1 MNKFYIDLFINDLV
15 KKFRLYNDDCFKIK
29 MEGLANFIDKTND
42 DIKYLVDSLNLNN
55 FELEF
60 TDDNKGNID
69 QIVVK
74 CENRTKD
81 SLYDFIYPLID
92 LQNIMDLAS
101 KTSLPVIVVLIM
113 KIIGRLISKLKVLYK
128 AIVLDL
134 DDTLWMGTL
143 AEDKIDKIKENMHS
157 SQAASF
163 INFMKFVKNLAQEFG
178 IYVAICS
185 KNDIKLVEEAI
196 RQLDEDIFPLKNQID
211 CIVANDN
218 DKSKNIQKIAEELS
232 ILTKSIVFV
241 DDNPISRDEVKTNLP
256 EVFVPNWTN
265 HEQITTQILIACIFE
280 RLELSKQAQNKR
292 KTYKILQV
300 ERSKNSLASLDVK
313 LLEDFDHTESIKFYY
328 KTNQFKFS
336 NIEDSFDEDAKSIY
350 FEMYRGNDENLGICS
365 VMTYKILEDT
375 FFIYNWAI
383 SCRFYEIGLE
393 EFVLLYL
400 HKVAGNNRILIN
412 YHKTEDNRKVTE
424 LLNKYPSLFKENK
437 ENKTNKKDKK
447 NKKNMTD
454 KTKNVKNVKEIV
466 FTENILENIRNKT
479 NLRMI

>member
-1 MNKFYIDLFINDLV
+1 MDKFYIDVFINDLV
-15 KKFRLYNDDCFKIK
+15 KKFRLYNDDFFKIRV
-29 MEGLANFIDKTND
+29 EGLTSFIDKGND
-42 DIKYLVDSLNLNN
+42 AFKYLVDSLSENN
-55 FELEF
+55 FEIEF
-60 TDDNKGNID
+60 TDYNKDNID
-69 QIVVK
+69 QIIVK
-74 CENRTKD
+74 CEDKTNKN
-81 SLYDFIYPLID
+81 LYDFTYPLTD
-92 LQNIMDLAS
+92 LIVLIDLAS

-157 SQAASF
+157 SQAAPF
-163 INFMKFVKNLAQEFG
+163 INFMKFVKNLAQELG

-185 KNDIKLVEEAI
+185 KNEIKLVEEAI
-196 RQLDEDIFPLKNQID
+196 EQLDEDIFPLKNQID

-218 DKSKNIQKIAEELS
+218 DKSKNIQKIAQELS
-232 ILTKSIVFV
+232 ILTKSIVFI
-241 DDNPISRDEVKTNLP
+241 DDNPINRDEVKTKLP
-256 EVFVPNWTN
+256 QVFVPQWTN
-265 HEQITTQILIACIFE
+265 HEQLMTQILTACVFE
-280 RLELSKQAQNKR
+280 RFELSKHAQNR
-292 KTYKILQV
+292 RRTYKILQV
-300 ERSKNSLASLDVK
+300 EKLANSLVNLDVK
-313 LLEDFDHTESIKFYY
+313 LIEDFGNEESSKFYY
-328 KTNQFKFS
+328 KSNQFKFS
-336 NIEDSFDEDAKSIY
+336 KIEDNFDEDAKSIC

-365 VMTYKILEDT
+365 VMTYKILEDA

-383 SCRFYEIGLE
+383 SCRFFEIGLE

-424 LLNKYPSLFKENK
+424 LLSKYPSLFKG
-437 ENKTNKKDKK
+437 NKTNKI
-447 NKKNMTD
+447 NKKI
-454 KTKNVKNVKEIV
+454 KTNKTINVKNLKEIV